1 MAREEFIF
9 VRRLARLDQG
19 VYYTPEPVVSYMV
32 SSVDI
37 LVQEK
42 FNKPL
47 DLAEPTVTIL
57 DPACG
62 TGAFSTR

>member
-1 MAREEFIF
+1 M
-9 VRRLARLDQG
+9 
-19 VYYTPEPVVSYMV
+19 VSYMV